1 MVTRKASGSSA
12 RSTDGARPKPKAK
25 SAAGTQARSR
35 KTLAAAPKMVLP
47 LPRVPIFR
55 LAKELRRWTDTV
67 LGMAGSAAELS
78 LNLAKSRISDPKQ
91 QAAIDKAGSLLRQ
104 AREAA
109 GMSTRELGKA
119 IDIDDPALL
128 EQAEIGR
135 VALPFEVILRLAAV
149 LGRHDPATFAMK
161 LARSYNPGLWK
172 ALEDLGIG
180 KLVVQAGRERELANI
195 YRANDAAR
203 RLSDADFAK
212 VLGFVKSG
220 FDMAVQFR
228 GESKAAKRG
237 PHKAS
242 GEATDREA
250 SDPAG

>member
-1 MVTRKASGSSA
+1 MVTRKSSPSSA
-12 RSTDGARPKPKAK
+12 RSTTAATKPKPRA
-25 SAAGTQARSR
+25 R
-35 KTLAAAPKMVLP
+35 KTAAAAVPLALPKP
-47 LPRVPIFR
+47 TVPIFR

-78 LNLAKSRISDPKQ
+78 LNLARSRISDPKQ

-119 IDIDDPALL
+119 IDIDDPSLL

-135 VALPFEVILRLAAV
+135 VALPFEVILRLAGV

-161 LARSYNPGLWK
+161 LARSYNPSLWK

-228 GESKAAKRG
+228 GDSAGEGRPATRGAAHKAAGRDAVEA
-237 PHKAS
+237 AS
-242 GEATDREA
+242 G
-250 SDPAG
+250 PAD

>member
-1 MVTRKASGSSA
+1 MVTRKASPSKP
-12 RSTDGARPKPKAK
+12 RSTAAAKPKP
-25 SAAGTQARSR
+25 RSR
-35 KTLAAAPKMVLP
+35 KMASTASAPVAVALP
-47 LPRVPIFR
+47 LPTVPIFR

-78 LNLAKSRISDPKQ
+78 LNLARSRISDPKQ

-109 GMSTRELGKA
+109 GMSTRELGQA

-135 VALPFEVILRLAAV
+135 VALPFEVILRLAGV

-161 LARSYNPGLWK
+161 LARSYNPSLWK

-180 KLVVQAGRERELANI
+180 RLVVQAGRERELANI

-203 RLSDADFAK
+203 KLSDADFAK
-212 VLGFVKSG
+212 VLTFVKSG

-228 GESKAAKRG
+228 GEVVAEGKPKGGGHKATATKAAH
-237 PHKAS
+237 PAAS
-242 GEATDREA
+242 GHAD
-250 SDPAG
+250 